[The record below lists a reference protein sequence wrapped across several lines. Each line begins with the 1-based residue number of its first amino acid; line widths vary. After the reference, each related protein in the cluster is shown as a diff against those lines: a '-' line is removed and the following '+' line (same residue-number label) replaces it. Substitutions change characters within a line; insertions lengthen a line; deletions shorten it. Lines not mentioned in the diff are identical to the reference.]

1 MLWIFGEFCV
11 IWILKCDS
19 MFFVYLD
26 VRLGIFCRSSGL
38 LEFVCDEEF
47 LDGLVKWI
55 CLYCFL
61 IFEFDEDVVLVLE
74 WFFFICGIVVEDVLG
89 L

>member
-1 MLWIFGEFCV
+1 
-11 IWILKCDS
+11 

-74 WFFFICGIVVEDVLG
+74 
-89 L
+89 